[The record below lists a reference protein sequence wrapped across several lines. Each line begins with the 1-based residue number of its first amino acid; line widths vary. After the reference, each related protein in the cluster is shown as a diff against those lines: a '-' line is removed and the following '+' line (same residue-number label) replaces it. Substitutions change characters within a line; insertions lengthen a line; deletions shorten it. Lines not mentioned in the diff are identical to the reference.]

1 MTAIALVNDGDDILA
16 SQQNAIADELNGPR
30 SAFTPAVAFGGVTA
44 SLGSGSTAE
53 GRYKEHGSSLVVG
66 HGHIAFGTGPT
77 IGTGALTVSLPVP
90 IEATFNG
97 IIGVCIT
104 VDDSDTSRRRV
115 GALIRSAS
123 SSAVLWINDS
133 TQAASDSQPHVWT
146 ASDSIYYSFSYEPA

>member
-30 SAFTPAVAFGGVTA
+30 SSFTPAVAFGGVTA
-44 SLGSGSTAE
+44 TLGSGSTAE
-53 GRYKEHGSSLVVG
+53 GLYKEIGSCLVVG

-90 IEATFNG
+90 IEGSFNG
-97 IIGVCIT
+97 IIGTCIT
-104 VDDSDTSRRRV
+104 IDDSDTSRRRT

-123 SSAVLWINDS
+123 SSAVLWIDTA
-133 TQAASDSQPHVWT
+133 TQAASESQPHTWA
-146 ASDSIYYSFSYEPA
+146 ASDAIYYSFSYEPA